1 MPSNSNHGPN
11 LEYPFNIKHFLSNVK
26 RYYKAGFWYWDS
38 ETNHIHLGRKFI
50 SELGIKAPSD
60 GIALD
65 NFLDIVHKDDRK
77 ALVKFLIRLGNDPV
91 LNQEMDL
98 RVKMKNEWQWKQ
110 ITAFV
115 VKKQPSS
122 KKYYI
127 VGQFHDIDSNGNDA
141 ESNGDALLFER
152 FTSLLNKHQLA
163 LLEMDL
169 SGMVL
174 NWNKNASKLFQ
185 LQVSGNQPISL
196 KDGFLNEDWVKFKD
210 WLQSSSVKPFI
221 ATYTLLNGAVCH
233 LSWSKLDERQSRRR
247 CIVAARDVSQF
258 VEIQGQNKMYEFQN
272 DVLDNF
278 FIQIKG
284 SHHTSEIFFIAG
296 LTLEKIFP
304 KSISILFSYCAD
316 DSFITLESFFGVK
329 AKIWN
334 AFIDELGWNPVGRRV
349 YIEKDRLTALFP
361 HNVVEITIPFNELLG
376 EILSV
381 TSYKLFERIFKI
393 SKSYNVGIVKD
404 NTLFGGIIIIQTL
417 ESNPVDTQFL
427 TRFSNIMAMAI
438 DFSYT
443 NMAFSQKVDELKKQL
458 SEKYELISYSN
469 HSLRTPLN
477 SIFGFSSMLSYTELD
492 KNQQTKYL
500 DIIQNQSKEL
510 LDLTN
515 ELQDY
520 IRISTGSLTIINT
533 KQNVNE
539 LMNELKAA
547 IGARLDLFEYNNL
560 TVNYSIPDNTDF
572 LEFFVDSGRL
582 LQALTIYFNHF
593 IKFIQTGSISIGYV
607 IENEKIKI
615 YIHENESSIDA
626 KVRGMV
632 AEELNSL
639 LSYTSTQSPHF
650 NLLLANKLF
659 NLLGADAKILS
670 DGKLRFEV
678 ELSLMAADEVK
689 AIDEPNDEQAVKK
702 IDFKNKVILVVED
715 EEVNFLILNEL
726 LTAWGTSTIWAR
738 NGREAVDLVSSLNQG
753 IHLILMDIRMPIMDG
768 YAATMEIKQV
778 NPSIP
783 VIAQTAFSA
792 PQERL
797 KAQAAGCD
805 GYITKPI
812 DQNILHHVLE
822 MYLA

>member
-1 MPSNSNHGPN
+1 MSSNSNHGPN

-38 ETNHIHLGRKFI
+38 ETNHIHFGRKFLADLGFI
-50 SELGIKAPSD
+50 SPMD

-65 NFLDIVHKDDRK
+65 NFLDIIHKDDRK
-77 ALVKFLIRLGNDPV
+77 ALVKLLIRLGNNSD
-91 LNQEMDL
+91 LHQEMDL
-98 RVKMKNEWQWKQ
+98 RVKMKNEWYSKR

-115 VKKQPSS
+115 VKKQPTS

-127 VGQFHDIDSNGNDA
+127 VGQIHDIDSNDSDIDA
-141 ESNGDALLFER
+141 NGYALVFDQ
-152 FTSLLNKHQLA
+152 FASLLNKHQLA

-169 SGMVL
+169 NGMVL

-185 LQVSGNQPISL
+185 LQASGNQPISL
-196 KDGFLNEDWVKFKD
+196 KDGFLGDDWAKFKD
-210 WLQSSSVKPFI
+210 WLQSTSAKPFT
-221 ATYTLLNGAVCH
+221 ASYTLLNGAVCH
-233 LSWSKLDERQSRRR
+233 LSWSKLDEQQGRRH
-247 CIVAARDVSQF
+247 CIVAARDVSQL
-258 VEIQGQNKMYEFQN
+258 VEIQGQNKIYEFQS
-272 DVLDNF
+272 DVLDSF
-278 FIQIKG
+278 FTQIKG
-284 SHHTSEIFFIAG
+284 SHHTSEIFFLAG
-296 LTLEKIFP
+296 LTLEKIFS

-361 HNVVEITIPFNELLG
+361 RHVVENTTPFNELLG
-376 EILSV
+376 EIISI

-404 NTLFGGIIIIQTL
+404 NTLFGGVIIVQTQ

-427 TRFSNIMAMAI
+427 TRFSNVMAMTI
-438 DFSYT
+438 DFSNA
-443 NMAFSQKVDELKKQL
+443 NMALSQKVDELKKQL
-458 SEKYELISYSN
+458 SEKYELISYIN
-469 HSLRTPLN
+469 HSIRTPLN
-477 SIFGFSSMLSYTELD
+477 SIIGFSSMLSYTELD

-533 KQNVNE
+533 KQKVNE
-539 LMNELKAA
+539 FMNEIKVA
-547 IGARLDLFEYNNL
+547 ISARLDLLEYNNL
-560 TVNYSIPDNTDF
+560 TVNYSIPENTDF
-572 LEFFVDSGRL
+572 LEFFVDAGRL
-582 LQALTIYFNHF
+582 LQALTIYCNHF

-639 LSYTSTQSPHF
+639 LSNTSTQSPHF
-650 NLLLANKLF
+650 NLLLANRLF
-659 NLLGADAKILS
+659 NLLGANAKIVN

-689 AIDEPNDEQAVKK
+689 AIDGPNDELAVKK

-726 LTAWGTSTIWAR
+726 LTAWGVSTIWAR
-738 NGREAVDLVSSLNQG
+738 NGKEAVELVSSLNQG
-753 IHLILMDIRMPIMDG
+753 IHLILMDIRMPVMDG
-768 YAATMEIKQV
+768 YAATMEIKQL

-783 VIAQTAFSA
+783 VVAQTAFSA
-792 PQERL
+792 TQERL

>member
-1 MPSNSNHGPN
+1 MSSNSNHGPN

-38 ETNHIHLGRKFI
+38 ETNHIHFGRKFLAD
-50 SELGIKAPSD
+50 LGFKSPMD

-65 NFLDIVHKDDRK
+65 NFLDIIHKDDRK
-77 ALVKFLIRLGNDPV
+77 ALVKLLIRLGNNSD
-91 LNQEMDL
+91 LHQEMDL
-98 RVKMKNEWQWKQ
+98 RVKMKNEWYSKR

-115 VKKQPSS
+115 VKKQPTS

-127 VGQFHDIDSNGNDA
+127 VGQIHDIDSNDSDIDA
-141 ESNGDALLFER
+141 NGYALVFDQ
-152 FTSLLNKHQLA
+152 FASLLNKHQLA

-169 SGMVL
+169 NGMVL

-185 LQVSGNQPISL
+185 LQASGNQPISL
-196 KDGFLNEDWVKFKD
+196 KDGFLGDDWAKFKD
-210 WLQSSSVKPFI
+210 WLQSTSAKPFT
-221 ATYTLLNGAVCH
+221 AAYTLLNGAVCH
-233 LSWSKLDERQSRRR
+233 LSWSKLDEQQGRRH
-247 CIVAARDVSQF
+247 CIVAARDVSQL

-284 SHHTSEIFFIAG
+284 SHHTSEIFFLAG
-296 LTLEKIFP
+296 LTLEKIFS

-349 YIEKDRLTALFP
+349 YTEKDRLTALFP
-361 HNVVEITIPFNELLG
+361 HHVVENTTPFNELLG
-376 EILSV
+376 EIISI

-404 NTLFGGIIIIQTL
+404 NTLFGGVIIVQTQ

-427 TRFSNIMAMAI
+427 TRFSNVMAMTI
-438 DFSYT
+438 DFSNA
-443 NMAFSQKVDELKKQL
+443 NMALSQKVDELKKQL
-458 SEKYELISYSN
+458 SEKYELISYIN
-469 HSLRTPLN
+469 HSIRTPLN
-477 SIFGFSSMLSYTELD
+477 SIIGFSSMLSYTELD

-533 KQNVNE
+533 KQKVNE
-539 LMNELKAA
+539 FMNELKVA
-547 IGARLDLFEYNNL
+547 ISARLDLLEYNNL
-560 TVNYSIPDNTDF
+560 TVNYSIPENTDF
-572 LEFFVDSGRL
+572 LEFFVDPGRL
-582 LQALTIYFNHF
+582 LQALTIYCNHF

-639 LSYTSTQSPHF
+639 LSNTSTQSPHF
-650 NLLLANKLF
+650 NLLLANRLF
-659 NLLGADAKILS
+659 NLLGADAKIVN

-726 LTAWGTSTIWAR
+726 LTAWGASTIWAR
-738 NGREAVDLVSSLNQG
+738 NGKEAVDLVNSLNQG
-753 IHLILMDIRMPIMDG
+753 IHLILMDIRMPVMDG
-768 YAATMEIKQV
+768 YAATMEIKQI